1 MKEEESKIYN
11 TIINTEFSNY
21 LDDSTIHELSKIMSV
36 VDYNKSD
43 HIYVKNE
50 KISKFLIIHS
60 GICDVIDN
68 DGNVIR
74 KLRENDFFGLIS
86 LFTNASKNYDLISVE
101 DTRIFE
107 LDKGDLIELTL
118 KFPNIKKELL
128 NIVNEK
134 IFNPEINAA
143 IGKIAKEVDQKSI
156 DELKKDI
163 SWKTLNDSE
172 ILFNEGDAGDS
183 CYIVMSGRVE
193 AIKNYGKD
201 NEIILGEL
209 KKGDIIGDM
218 ALITG
223 EKRSATIKAS
233 KLSRLI
239 YISKKSFDKV
249 MYNNPK
255 ALMEVSKALINR
267 LKYKDPKDTLNK
279 NIIIGIVSLI
289 NDKNTQNFFTT
300 LNNSLQSFG
309 TIENLNE
316 ITINLDSN
324 KENLDSDILLENII
338 SNNDF
343 LILHSVDTNNLKWK
357 KNIIKYSDQVIILG
371 DPVKL
376 NNISNEESE
385 IFDNYSKIKPNKFWL
400 VLNHNEDTII
410 PSKTKKII
418 SIRNGIKTFHVKNNN
433 SNDIRRL
440 ARFITKQ
447 TIGLTLGGGGA
458 KGFAHYGIYKAMNE
472 LNIPI
477 DVIGGTSAGAII
489 ASQIALGYSLN
500 EIININKKVN
510 ALKMFKEY
518 GFPYMSLIKSHK
530 VEQAAK
536 ISAGDSDIE
545 DLWIPFFAPA
555 TDLTNSKLLVFDKG
569 PLWEAIRSSGA
580 LPGIVLPHFMDKNI
594 IVDGGLMNNLPVD
607 IMKNNYGGK
616 IICSSCALDKSMK
629 TSITGVPNQ
638 FKLLM
643 SKLFD
648 KTNFEK
654 NYHYVPTI
662 TDIVFKTSVVA
673 SASQI
678 NENINMSDLFLELP
692 TSEFGL
698 TEMNDNSMMKLI
710 DLGYEYSKPKLQAF
724 KDTLI
729 L

>member
-43 HIYVKNE
+43 HIYVRNE

-183 CYIVMSGRVE
+183 CYIVMSGRAE

-279 NIIIGIVSLI
+279 NIIVGIVSLI

-300 LNNSLQSFG
+300 LNNSLKSFG
-309 TIENLNE
+309 SIENLNE
-316 ITINLDSN
+316 ITINLDSD
-324 KENLDSDILLENII
+324 KENLDFDILLENII

-518 GFPYMSLIKSHK
+518 GFPYMSLIKSYK

-616 IICSSCALDKSMK
+616 IICSSCSLDKSMK
-629 TSITGVPNQ
+629 TSITGIPNQ

-678 NENINMSDLFLELP
+678 DENINMSDLFLELP

-698 TEMNDNSMMKLI
+698 TEMNNNSMMKLI
-710 DLGYEYSKPKLQAF
+710 DLGYEYSKPKLQEF

>member
-1 MKEEESKIYN
+1 MIDSHCH
-11 TIINTEFSNY
+11 
-21 LDDSTIHELSKIMSV
+21 LD
-36 VDYNKSD
+36 
-43 HIYVKNE
+43 
-50 KISKFLIIHS
+50 HS
-60 GICDVIDN
+60 
-68 DGNVIR
+68 
-74 KLRENDFFGLIS
+74 
-86 LFTNASKNYDLISVE
+86 
-101 DTRIFE
+101 
-107 LDKGDLIELTL
+107 
-118 KFPNIKKELL
+118 PLL
-128 NIVNEK
+128 
-134 IFNPEINAA
+134 
-143 IGKIAKEVDQKSI
+143 
-156 DELKKDI
+156 
-163 SWKTLNDSE
+163 
-172 ILFNEGDAGDS
+172 
-183 CYIVMSGRVE
+183 
-193 AIKNYGKD
+193 
-201 NEIILGEL
+201 
-209 KKGDIIGDM
+209 
-218 ALITG
+218 
-223 EKRSATIKAS
+223 
-233 KLSRLI
+233 
-239 YISKKSFDKV
+239 
-249 MYNNPK
+249 
-255 ALMEVSKALINR
+255 
-267 LKYKDPKDTLNK
+267 
-279 NIIIGIVSLI
+279 
-289 NDKNTQNFFTT
+289 
-300 LNNSLQSFG
+300 
-309 TIENLNE
+309 ENLNE
-316 ITINLDSN
+316 ITINLDSD
-324 KENLDSDILLENII
+324 KENLDFDILLENII

-518 GFPYMSLIKSHK
+518 GFPYMSLIKSYK